1 MSGHTKNFN
10 KDNFETEVLNSDIPV
25 LVDFWAEWC
34 GPCKMLTP
42 TIDEIATEYSTKYS
56 VGKINVDQN
65 SEIAAKYGI
74 RSIPCLLFFNK
85 GKVQRQLVG
94 AVAKSEI
101 IATLNKL

>member
-65 SEIAAKYGI
+65 SEIAAEYGI

-85 GKVQRQLVG
+85 GKVQEQLVG
-94 AVAKSEI
+94 AVDKSEI
-101 IATLNKL
+101 VAILKAL